1 MLIPDSFRYS
11 LLDGSSS
18 EGVREIL
25 VGGVQSE
32 DPDLIQMLMEKVT
45 CQDIIQAAVTKLP
58 VEAVIPTLQVILS
71 SLQKGKLSAFSSY
84 QKSHEMMNNCP
95 GLTCGGASTWL
106 KCLLTAHSG
115 FILSVPE
122 AEELLTSIQSG
133 LEERMRHLGPVYQ
146 LVGKLGMLDK
156 QIREKQE
163 TDKDTEVEER
173 GPLLLY
179 QDDSGDELE
188 NVIDDLLVP
197 ASETDED
204 DWDEGDLDMESE
216 QESDDC
222 KIVNESDDNDE
233 AMSDG

>member
-1 MLIPDSFRYS
+1 
-11 LLDGSSS
+11 
-18 EGVREIL
+18 
-25 VGGVQSE
+25 
-32 DPDLIQMLMEKVT
+32 
-45 CQDIIQAAVTKLP
+45 
-58 VEAVIPTLQVILS
+58 
-71 SLQKGKLSAFSSY
+71 
-84 QKSHEMMNNCP
+84 MNNCS
-95 GLTCGGASTWL
+95 GLTCGGASSWL

-122 AEELLTSIQSG
+122 AEELLTSIQSS
-133 LEERMRHLGPVYQ
+133 LEERTRHLGPVYQ
-146 LVGKLGMLDK
+146 LVGKLEMLDK

-163 TDKDTEVEER
+163 TGDTETGER

-204 DWDEGDLDMESE
+204 DWEEGDQEMESE

-222 KIVNESDDNDE
+222 KIVNESDDNDDD
-233 AMSDG
+233 MSDG

>member
-1 MLIPDSFRYS
+1 M
-11 LLDGSSS
+11 
-18 EGVREIL
+18 
-25 VGGVQSE
+25 
-32 DPDLIQMLMEKVT
+32 
-45 CQDIIQAAVTKLP
+45 
-58 VEAVIPTLQVILS
+58 
-71 SLQKGKLSAFSSY
+71 
-84 QKSHEMMNNCP
+84 
-95 GLTCGGASTWL
+95 
-106 KCLLTAHSG
+106 
-115 FILSVPE
+115 SVPE
-122 AEELLTSIQSG
+122 AEELLTSIQSS
-133 LEERMRHLGPVYQ
+133 LEERTQHLGSVYQ

-163 TDKDTEVEER
+163 TGDTEVGER

-204 DWDEGDLDMESE
+204 DWEEGDLEMESE

-233 AMSDG
+233 DMSDG

>member
-1 MLIPDSFRYS
+1 
-11 LLDGSSS
+11 
-18 EGVREIL
+18 
-25 VGGVQSE
+25 
-32 DPDLIQMLMEKVT
+32 
-45 CQDIIQAAVTKLP
+45 
-58 VEAVIPTLQVILS
+58 
-71 SLQKGKLSAFSSY
+71 
-84 QKSHEMMNNCP
+84 MNNCT

-122 AEELLTSIQSG
+122 AEELLTSIQSS
-133 LEERMRHLGPVYQ
+133 LEDRTRHLGPVYQ
-146 LVGKLGMLDK
+146 LVGKLEMLDK

-163 TDKDTEVEER
+163 TDRDTEVGER

-204 DWDEGDLDMESE
+204 DWDEGDLEMESE

-233 AMSDG
+233 DMSDG